1 MIDRGSPWW
10 IAGVSLSIALL
21 ALAPLAWRRL
31 GARRGLR
38 WLAVA
43 IVPAGLAMS
52 GLAVMFGRIGV
63 AIGRFFTGFVFS
75 PFVWTGF
82 ALLGGAVA
90 LEFAARAMGARGMGG
105 ASVGESTGKR
115 ASETKPGQIEPSRKL
130 PSSKRAPVDDDMADI
145 EELLRRRGIT

>member
-1 MIDRGSPWW
+1 VIDRGSPWW

-52 GLAVMFGRIGV
+52 GLAVMLGRIGLAV
-63 AIGRFFTGFVFS
+63 GRFFSGFVFS
-75 PFVWTGF
+75 PFVWAGF

-105 ASVGESTGKR
+105 ASGETTANR
-115 ASETKPGQIEPSRKL
+115 PAEAGQIEPSRKV
-130 PSSKRAPVDDDMADI
+130 PSTRAPVDDDMADI

>member
-1 MIDRGSPWW
+1 M
-10 IAGVSLSIALL
+10 SLSIALL

-52 GLAVMFGRIGV
+52 GLAVMLGRIGLAV
-63 AIGRFFTGFVFS
+63 GRFFTGFVFS
-75 PFVWTGF
+75 PFVWAGL

-90 LEFAARAMGARGMGG
+90 LEFAARAMTARGMGG
-105 ASVGESTGKR
+105 APAGGTPEKR
-115 ASETKPGQIEPSRKL
+115 PAQPGQIEPSRTV
-130 PSSKRAPVDDDMADI
+130 PASKRPPVDDDMADI